1 MGLYHC
7 QCLDQDSQRS
17 DRGQNTMFVQ
27 GPENDRPVVYSSSSL
42 KRAGANR

>member
-17 DRGQNTMFVQ
+17 DRVQNTMFVQ